1 MYCGNCGNKLKD
13 GDHHCGSCGSR
24 VKSGREVV
32 EGIFR
37 EFKNFE
43 FDKVLKKIDSAGG
56 AVSVEFALKIKGDIF
71 FLKGNY
77 KEAAKNYTS
86 IPPEKRNW
94 DTRLNL
100 ALVYIN
106 KNETA
111 GALKCLEGIKE
122 NSIEIPDSF
131 IYSGRYNN
139 SRELLADIFLYRGVL
154 YREAGKKDE
163 AVKSFQKVLKYDGA
177 NDLAHANLGD
187 VFFKDDNYDG
197 AVEHYQ
203 TAIKLSGDKMKKSHL
218 FNDLGFAYFRKGLAD
233 DAVEN
238 FKKAVMLNPE
248 NHDAVHN
255 LGIVYVKEGMADRVK
270 NDYREFIKQEEGAD
284 ILFNLTRSIMSV
296 AKKETG
302 QDVDVDFIGES
313 PSIKDVKKII
323 MRASETDSTVF
334 IQGENGTGKELAAR
348 AIHRLSSRGEKPFVV
363 VNCGA
368 LPEALLESELFG
380 YEKGAFTGAVK
391 EKQGRFELADSG
403 TVFLDEIGDITP
415 AMQVKLLRFVQEKEF
430 ERVGGTETKKVD
442 VRIITATNRDI
453 KKLVKEGKFRE
464 DLFYRLYVLPVT
476 IPPLRDR
483 GGDIIRLAESFLK
496 YYSEKNSK
504 KFRSISHEAMEVF
517 YNYRWPGNVRELEN
531 VIERIVTLY
540 DGAEIKK
547 EHLPEELISA
557 NRGSEFFG
565 HNQRENRA
573 NKEKENIREIL
584 KQVNYSK
591 TKAAE
596 RLGISRV
603 GLWKKM
609 KRMGMQ

>member
-1 MYCGNCGNKLKD
+1 MYCGNCGKKVKK
-13 GDHHCGSCGSR
+13 GDEYCGNCGSR
-24 VKSGREVV
+24 VKSGREVI
-32 EGIFR
+32 EGVFR
-37 EFKNFE
+37 DLKNFE
-43 FDKVLKKIDSAGG
+43 FDKALKKINSAGG
-56 AVSVEFALKIKGDIF
+56 AVSAEPAFKIKGDIF
-71 FLKGNY
+71 FLKGDY
-77 KEAAKNYTS
+77 KEASKNYTS
-86 IPPEKRNW
+86 IPPETRNW
-94 DTRLNL
+94 DTSLNL
-100 ALVYIN
+100 ALIYIN
-106 KNETA
+106 KNETVK
-111 GALKCLEGIKE
+111 ALKCLEGIKE
-122 NSIEIPDSF
+122 SGVGIPDSF
-131 IYSGRYNN
+131 IYSGKYNN
-139 SRELLADIFLYRGVL
+139 REELFADIFLYMGVL
-154 YREAGKKDE
+154 YRETGKKNE
-163 AVKSFQKVLKYDGA
+163 AVKSFQKVLKYDGV

-187 VFFKDDNYDG
+187 VFFKDDNYDR

-203 TAIKLSGDKMKKSHL
+203 TAIKLSPDKMKKSHL
-218 FNDLGFAYFRKGLAD
+218 FNDLGFAYFRKGLID

-238 FKKAVMLNPE
+238 FKNAVMLNPE
-248 NHDAVHN
+248 NHDA
-255 LGIVYVKEGMADRVK
+255 VK

-313 PSIKDVKKII
+313 PSVKEVKKII
-323 MRASETDSTVF
+323 MRASETDGTVF

-348 AIHRLSSRGEKPFVV
+348 AIHRLSSRGKKPFVV

-368 LPEALLESELFG
+368 LPETLLESELFG

-391 EKQGRFELADSG
+391 EKQGRFELADTG
-403 TVFLDEIGDITP
+403 TVFLDEIGDVTR

-430 ERVGGTETKKVD
+430 EMVGGTETKKVD

-453 KKLVKEGKFRE
+453 RKLVEEGKFRE
-464 DLFYRLYVLPVT
+464 DLFYRLYVLPIT

-483 GGDIIRLAESFLK
+483 GGDIGRLAESFLK
-496 YYSEKNSK
+496 YYSGKNSK
-504 KFRSISHEAMEVF
+504 KFRSISQEAMEIF

-547 EHLPEELISA
+547 EHLPEELMIAAHDSKTLI
-557 NRGSEFFG
+557 
-565 HNQRENRA
+565 HNQKYNEI

-609 KRMGMQ
+609 KRMGIQ